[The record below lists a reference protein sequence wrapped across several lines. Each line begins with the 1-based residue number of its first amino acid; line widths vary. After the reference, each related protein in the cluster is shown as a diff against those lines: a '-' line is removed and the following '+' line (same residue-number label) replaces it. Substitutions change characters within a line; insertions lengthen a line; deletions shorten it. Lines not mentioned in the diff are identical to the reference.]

1 MIPQFLVAIIEQAVN
16 QVFRL
21 DTSLHHSLQPTKHKT
36 LLIEVRDWQQ
46 AFSLTYTGTQLFI
59 FSSDER
65 QADCIISTDLAT
77 LQQLSLANKITQLIR
92 ENKLDLDGDLHL
104 AQTYSGAFS
113 KINIDWE
120 EHLSDYL
127 GDAASHKLFRL
138 ITQTQQQASTSLKKC
153 QSTLTALMQDE
164 LKVAIHPIELSQFK
178 EQNRA
183 LKAQCAQL
191 ELRIDHLLKQVKG

>member
-16 QVFRL
+16 QVFKL
-21 DTSLHHSLQPTKHKT
+21 DSNLHHSLQSTKHKT

-46 AFSLTYTGTQLFI
+46 AFSITYTGSHIFI
-59 FSSDER
+59 FCSEER
-65 QADCIISTDLAT
+65 QADCVISTDLAT
-77 LQQLSLANKITQLIR
+77 LQQLSQANKITQLIR
-92 ENKLDLDGDLHL
+92 ENKLDLEGDLHL
-104 AQTYSGAFS
+104 AQAYSGAFS

-138 ITQTQQQASTSLKKC
+138 ITQTQQQASSSFKKC

-164 LKVAIHPIELSQFK
+164 LKAAIHPIELSQFK

-183 LKAQCAQL
+183 LKAQCAHL